1 MKSSLSLRLLM
12 AAAITTALALVA
24 TAFVLNFLFRMYFE
38 ERVQDELE
46 TYLLLLSGNVG
57 VNAAGEIEIA
67 PLSDPRFDQALSG
80 YYWQIQI
87 DEAPPVL
94 SPSFWAAPLAIK
106 RPDMAGQIVFSNLEM
121 GTGEAVAVAS
131 WIVTTGA
138 GDARREVY
146 LAVAIDRADLDAS
159 VAGFFSYSVLAL
171 TILGAFL
178 LVATW
183 VQVKLGLKPLEKVRS
198 ELSRIRDSSTDR
210 LSEDYPT
217 EILPLA
223 NEVNQLLDTNAQTLG
238 RVRSGAA
245 NLAHGLKTPLTIM
258 QGVERKMRR
267 GGQGVLAGE
276 LSTEIANIEYIV
288 ERELARSRDSH
299 QIRRHCKLAP
309 IAVRL
314 QAALSR
320 QPGAEHIA
328 WVIDIPETLRA
339 PFDEFDLTE
348 LLGNLI
354 DNAMKWTQGR
364 ITLRAGQDGDLAFLT
379 VEDDGPGIPGAARD
393 AVLERGSRLDKEKP
407 GTGLGL
413 SIAHDMA
420 VAHDCS
426 LSLGRAPLGGLLVRL
441 TWSRLKE

>member
-57 VNAAGEIEIA
+57 VSTTGEVEIA

-87 DEAPPVL
+87 DDAEPVL
-94 SPSFWAAPLAIK
+94 SPSFWAAALALE
-106 RPDMAGQIVFSNLEM
+106 RPETAGRIAFANLEI

-131 WIVTTGA
+131 WIITTGE
-138 GDARREVY
+138 GIARREVY
-146 LAVAIDRADLDAS
+146 LAVAIDRTDLDAS
-159 VAGFFSYSVLAL
+159 VAGFFNYSVLAL
-171 TILGAFL
+171 TILGGFL
-178 LVATW
+178 LAASW
-183 VQVKLGLKPLEKVRS
+183 IQVKLGLKPLEKVRS
-198 ELSRIRDSSTDR
+198 ELGRIRNSTTDR
-210 LSEDYPT
+210 LSEGYPI

-223 NEVNQLLDTNAQTLG
+223 AEVNQLLDTNSDTLE
-238 RVRSGAA
+238 RVRLGAA

-258 QGVERKMRR
+258 HGVERKVRR
-267 GGQGVLAGE
+267 TGQDELADE
-276 LSTEIANIEYIV
+276 LNIEIANIEYIV

-299 QIRRHCKLAP
+299 QIMRRCKLAP
-309 IAVRL
+309 IAARL
-314 QAALSR
+314 HAALSR
-320 QPGAEHIA
+320 QPGAEHIE
-328 WVIDIPETLRA
+328 WVIDVPETLRA

-354 DNAMKWTQGR
+354 DNAMKWARGR
-364 ITLRAGQDGDLAFLT
+364 IALRAGHEGDMAFLT
-379 VEDDGPGIPGAARD
+379 VEDDGPGIPDAERD
-393 AVLERGSRLDKEKP
+393 TVLERGSRLDNEKP

-413 SIAHDMA
+413 SIANDMA
-420 VAHDCS
+420 MAHDCS
-426 LSLGRAPLGGLLVRL
+426 LSLGLASLGGLQVRL
-441 TWSRLKE
+441 TWSRIKE